1 MCNSLI
7 SKYEAAMPQFDIS
20 SFIVQLIWLFC
31 AVIGFYL
38 ALSLF
43 FLPITCQYIK
53 ARTSTSYS
61 LKNCGYPLVNQAKSS
76 YSIVVKKK
84 QILF

>member
-1 MCNSLI
+1 MCSLI

-38 ALSLF
+38 TLSLY
-43 FLPITCQYIK
+43 FLPVTSQYIK
-53 ARTSTSYS
+53 ARTTTNFSIE
-61 LKNCGYPLVNQAKSS
+61 NCGYPLVNQAKSNS
-76 YSIVVKKK
+76 SKTVKKK
-84 QILF
+84 NIFF